1 MGGAVKSVA
10 KAVTGGGSKPAPAP
24 APAPTPVEAP
34 KASRADTRAA
44 LERQAAF
51 RARRGSGASL
61 IGYGRTLGGQ
71 SPLEGEDIK

>member
-10 KAVTGGGSKPAPAP
+10 KVVTGGGDKPAP

-34 KASRADTRAA
+34 RATRGETQSAR
-44 LERQAAF
+44 ERLAAF

-61 IGYGRTLGGQ
+61 LSYNRTLGSQ
-71 SPLEGEDIK
+71 SGLQGEDI

>member
-1 MGGAVKSVA
+1 MGGAVKKIV
-10 KAVTGGGSKPAPAP
+10 GGDKPAP
-24 APAPTPVEAP
+24 APAPTPAPAAPEAP
-34 KASRADTRAA
+34 KATKAETQSAR
-44 LERQAAF
+44 ERLAAF